1 MMNTAQIN
9 YQVAFLMAAW
19 LKSELAVLR
28 SKILE
33 LTAICQKTNALLQSE
48 ARIVH
53 PNVIIGIDKVYT
65 ERMLLEQEYM
75 VVATTI
81 ANIHTLIH

>member
-1 MMNTAQIN
+1 MAQIN
-9 YQVAFLMAAW
+9 YQVAFLTVAW

-33 LTAICQKTNALLQSE
+33 LTAICQKRMHFLQSE
-48 ARIVH
+48 SCIVH
-53 PNVIIGIDKVYT
+53 SNVIIGIDKVYT
-65 ERMLLEQEYM
+65 ERVSFELEYM

-81 ANIHTLIH
+81 ANIYSLIH